1 MDKNLIRQITLDQR
15 TSFEKR
21 RDFVIR
27 EVPDNFISSKKIAV
41 ISGIRRSGKSTL
53 LKQISEK
60 LNTYWS

>member
-1 MDKNLIRQITLDQR
+1 MDKNLIRQIALDQR

-41 ISGIRRSGKSTL
+41 ISGNILS
-53 LKQISEK
+53 
-60 LNTYWS
+60 

>member
-27 EVPDNFISSKKIAV
+27 EAPDNFISSKKIAV